1 MSKHSNTT
9 VAIKREYSAGPI
21 PSPEV
26 LAKYESIKPG
36 ITDIILNTYQSQVKH
51 RIEIENKVIENKN
64 RISIKGQVF
73 AFIIC
78 LIVIIFGFIL
88 ILLDKNTIG
97 LVSIISTLIALVS
110 VFIYGKSSEKKERI
124 EKAKIVPEQK

>member
-1 MSKHSNTT
+1 MGKHLNTT
-9 VAIKREYSAGPI
+9 LAIKRETSISAGPI

-36 ITDIILNTYQSQVKH
+36 ITDILLSTYQSQVNH
-51 RIEIENKVIENKN
+51 RIEIENKVIDNKN
-64 RISIKGQVF
+64 KISIKGQLY

-88 ILLDKNTIG
+88 ILLDKSTIG
-97 LVSIISTLIALVS
+97 LASIISTLIALVS
-110 VFIYGKSSEKKERI
+110 AFIYGKNS
-124 EKAKIVPEQK
+124 